1 MSLVFEPHSSWV
13 LTNIYGKLNFKFKG
27 NFEMRKLFSA
37 VIATAILGIATVAN
51 AWEPKGPVTIVV
63 ASPAGSLHDR
73 AIKSIL
79 PELEKQT
86 GLEFIMD
93 YKPGAASVKGIK
105 SFLAMPANGQNL
117 TLTASLSLVLSDIT
131 SPGVADWNWEKEFV
145 QVGGVAQSTTSVV
158 STKMK
163 TMSDL
168 VTTIKSG
175 QKVIVGTT
183 YPNSEALV
191 ALLTKKVGGDMANIK
206 FARYKD
212 PAQALTDVVGGNID
226 IFVSGIAPSV
236 PLYKAGKVNYLAV
249 SSVKRL
255 DFLPDV
261 PTVAEVVPGLV
272 MNVDLGMS
280 IRSGSP
286 NGAAEYWEKQITQAT
301 RTASAKAARTAS
313 FMSLDDEFISSK
325 GQTGYYKM
333 NRSTW
338 EETYLQMFSKK

>member
-1 MSLVFEPHSSWV
+1 
-13 LTNIYGKLNFKFKG
+13 
-27 NFEMRKLFSA
+27 MRKLTSF
-37 VIATAILGIATVAN
+37 IASMALVAFATVAH

-86 GLEFIMD
+86 GLEFVMD
-93 YKPGAASVKGIK
+93 YKPGAASIKGVK
-105 SFLAMPANGQNL
+105 SFLAMPPKGENL

-131 SPGVADWNWEKEFV
+131 NPGVADWNWEKDFV
-145 QVGGVAQSTTSVV
+145 SVGGVAQSTTSIV

-163 TMSDL
+163 TMTEL
-168 VTTIKSG
+168 VAAIKSG
-175 QKVIVGTT
+175 QKVVVATT

-191 ALLTKKVGGDMANIK
+191 ALLTAKVGGKMDNIK

-212 PAQALTDVVGGNID
+212 PAEALTDVVGGNVD

-249 SSVKRL
+249 SSLKRL
-255 DFLPDV
+255 DFLPNV

-280 IRSGSP
+280 ISSKAP
-286 NGAAEYWEKQITQAT
+286 AGAAEYWEKQIAKAVK
-301 RTASAKAARTAS
+301 TASAKSARDAS
-313 FMSLDDEFISSK
+313 FLSLDDEFISAK
-325 GQTGYYKM
+325 GQTEYYRQ
-333 NRSTW
+333 NRATW
-338 EETYLQMFSKK
+338 EGTYTQMFTKK